1 MKTWVY
7 MALGAVLATAG
18 SSVGADG
25 FGGGYLAGGQNP
37 PGAGATPPPSFTF
50 TPAYGLDGGYDWRL
64 GGTFMLGVEG
74 HLGNGTVDDPDGG
87 YGLGLKIGVPLDS
100 LMPYAHF
107 GYEHPRGTSVLPGI
121 GNTGK
126 NGGLGLI
133 YKFAPHWR
141 MEGEWSTASPSVN
154 GFKFN
159 SNSLNFG
166 VNYQFGS
173 TGAGP
178 SERP

>member
-1 MKTWVY
+1 

-18 SSVGADG
+18 GSVGADG
-25 FGGGYLAGGQNP
+25 FGGGYLAGGP
-37 PGAGATPPPSFTF
+37 SPSGATVPSPFTF

-74 HLGNGTVDDPDGG
+74 HLGGGSDTARGSAWQYGSNG
-87 YGLGLKIGVPLDS
+87 YGLGLKIGLPLDS

-107 GYEHPRGTSVLPGI
+107 RYDHGLGAGVQPGL
-121 GNTGK
+121 GNTGA
-126 NGGLGLI
+126 NGGLGLE

-141 MEGEWSTASPSVN
+141 MEGEWTATTPSVN
-154 GFKFN
+154 GPRLR
-159 SNSLNFG
+159 SNSVNFG

-173 TGAGP
+173 SGSTP